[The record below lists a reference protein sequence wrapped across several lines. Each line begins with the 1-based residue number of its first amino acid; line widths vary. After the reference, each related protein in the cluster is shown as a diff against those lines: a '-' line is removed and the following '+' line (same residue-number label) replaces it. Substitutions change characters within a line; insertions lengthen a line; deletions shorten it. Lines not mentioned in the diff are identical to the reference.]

1 MPKKTPKFS
10 DYKTALQWLCDQKD
24 APEAA
29 KKDALQTLKAYDRAV
44 TLYNREQKTCAEL
57 RTDAQQWRERALHD
71 LLSDLQGSSNV
82 KTVGYVERCN
92 QADALVATGEQTLT
106 LAHSAVSRLTGAV
119 QMGCLR
125 THAPALLTWIAQ
137 RRTGDMHACGYTD
150 ELPTHLEVIYNY
162 IRPQW
167 WSEEWR
173 APLQL
178 GTEIFLPIIY
188 NEQWS
193 VPYRSSLACVWSEFA
208 AGNVTHHLHTD
219 KRQRHSLNRQITE
232 LPTAPAAINETQP
245 IKINF

>member
-1 MPKKTPKFS
+1 MSKKTLKFS

-44 TLYNREQKTCAEL
+44 TLYNREQKSCAEL
-57 RTDAQQWRERALHD
+57 QADAKQWQERALHD
-71 LLSDLQGSSNV
+71 LLTDLQNSGNV
-82 KTVGYVERCN
+82 KTLGYVERCN
-92 QADALVATGEQTLT
+92 QADALVALGRETLT
-106 LAHSAVSRLTGAV
+106 LAHSALGRLTRAV
-119 QMGCLR
+119 EMGCLR
-125 THAPALLTWIAQ
+125 IHAPALLAWIAQ
-137 RRTGDMHACGYTD
+137 RRTSDMHACGYTD
-150 ELPTHLEVIYNY
+150 ELPTHLEVMYNY

-178 GTEIFLPIIY
+178 GTAAFLPIIY

-208 AGNVTHHLHTD
+208 AGNVTRHLHTD